1 MNRIYL
7 QKKSI
12 YTIPKDKILISG
24 TGRCGTTFLILLFS
38 LLGLDTGYNIYNFKD
53 HILDNCNSG
62 MERLIDEPYTI
73 LKNPR
78 FIENIE
84 SILLH
89 KNIRIRSMVIPI
101 RDYSKSASSRVHHGN
116 NAGGLWNASNYETQ
130 ITFFHKIMAN
140 YMYVMTK
147 YNIPTIFIDF
157 DKMISNPQ
165 YLYDKLKPILSN
177 IPFHIF
183 FNSYKITTLHQ
194 NKKLQNQIKNI
205 NTLQKEEE
213 NKK

>member
-1 MNRIYL
+1 MNRIYS
-7 QKKSI
+7 QK
-12 YTIPKDKILISG
+12 KDKILISG

-38 LLGLDTGYNIYNFKD
+38 LLGLDTGYNIHNFKFD
-53 HILDNCNSG
+53 ISENCNSG
-62 MERLIDEPYTI
+62 MERLIDSPHTI

-78 FIENIE
+78 FIEDIENI
-84 SILLH
+84 IQNQTI
-89 KNIRIRSMVIPI
+89 NIRYMIIPI
-101 RDYSKSASSRVHHGN
+101 RDYSKSAQSRLHYGDQN
-116 NAGGLWNASNYETQ
+116 GGLWNATDYESQ
-130 ITFFHKIMAN
+130 IVFFHKIMAN

-165 YLYDKLKPILSN
+165 YLYDKLKPILPN
-177 IPFHIF
+177 ISFYVF

>member
-1 MNRIYL
+1 MNRIYS
-7 QKKSI
+7 QK
-12 YTIPKDKILISG
+12 KDKILISG

-38 LLGLDTGYNIYNFKD
+38 LLGLDTGYNIHNFKFD
-53 HILDNCNSG
+53 ISENCNSG
-62 MERLIDEPYTI
+62 MERLIDSPHTI

-78 FIENIE
+78 FIEDIENI
-84 SILLH
+84 IQNQTI
-89 KNIRIRSMVIPI
+89 NIRYMIIPI
-101 RDYSKSASSRVHHGN
+101 RDYSKSAQSRLHYGDQN
-116 NAGGLWNASNYETQ
+116 GGLWNATDYESQ
-130 ITFFHKIMAN
+130 ISFFHKIMAN
-140 YMYVMTK
+140 YMYIMTK

-157 DKMISNPQ
+157 DKMVNNPQ

-183 FNSYKITTLHQ
+183 LNSYKITTLHQ